1 MSTES
6 AVITYN
12 GSTPGADSSTYVL
25 FSSVTA
31 FPGKRMAPQCGYKR
45 IVVGVR
51 HSSAGTINLY
61 KSADRGTVWV
71 LADTFSAASTTLEDL
86 YDALIEHMDDFK
98 VEWVNTGSAQN
109 PWVVSL
115 ALSPSRAASV

>member
-1 MSTES
+1 MSET
-6 AVITYN
+6 AVFTYT
-12 GSTPGADSSTYVL
+12 GSTPGADSNTYVL

-31 FPGKRMAPQCGYKR
+31 FPGKRMWAYQGFKR
-45 IVVGVR
+45 MVVGVR

-61 KSADRGTVWV
+61 KSADRGTTWV

-86 YDALIEHMDDFK
+86 YDALVEHMDDFK

-115 ALSPSRAASV
+115 ALSSGRAASV